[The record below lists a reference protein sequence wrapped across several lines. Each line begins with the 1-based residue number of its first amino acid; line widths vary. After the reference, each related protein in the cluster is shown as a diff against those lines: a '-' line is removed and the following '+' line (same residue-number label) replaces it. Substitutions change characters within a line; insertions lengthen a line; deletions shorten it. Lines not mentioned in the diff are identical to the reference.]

1 MDALARAIGAG
12 ERDDE
17 ARTRYQ
23 PLVTVVVAVAAG
35 IVLDRYGRPDSFSAG
50 DGPPAISWFTVW
62 CWLSAGSLLTWW
74 VAWRRRRSSLAAFPL
89 LVAAACAG
97 AARHHVQWELFGRL
111 EAARYVDFDPGP
123 ACVAVIALE
132 SPQRVPAPRPTPL
145 RAIPGGERSRLRVAI
160 VGIRDGKVWRPASGE
175 CQLLVDGHLLGVH
188 RSDRLRVFGQLA
200 RIGPPLNPGEFD
212 FAAHAR
218 ADRELVRMRSSV
230 PESVTVMVRASRW
243 RLGSVL
249 DFVRGRAKQLVRTF
263 VGPERAELA
272 MAILLGDRE
281 GLTAEETEPYL
292 LTGTIHVLVVSGLN
306 VAVLAAGLYA
316 LMRIGWLPRRT
327 GLAIIMVVVVAYSF
341 LVETQPPVTRA
352 AVFAVL
358 ICLGAW
364 TGRRGVAFNSLAA
377 AALVVLAIN
386 PADLFRAGPQL
397 SFLAVAALVWIGHW
411 AAARNAESSD
421 RLDQLLAAA
430 RPWPRRALDTVLRWT
445 GWLLVTSLAVW
456 LVTLPLLLNQFHI
469 ASPVSVLISPAV
481 WVVVFIAM
489 WSGFLMLAVGW
500 IVPVIGEFCG
510 AVCSISL
517 DWLEQLVDGAESLP
531 GGHFWVP
538 GPPWWWVVV
547 FYLALLAVMIRGR
560 ALVSPRWQLAALCM
574 WILIGLVPPL
584 VRASQRD
591 ALDCSFVAVGHGAC
605 VVLQTPT
612 GETLLYDA
620 GSLGSPEFATQT
632 IASYL
637 WHRGIMR
644 IDGIVISHADIDHYN
659 AVPGLLERFRVGTV
673 YVSPMMFDGFND
685 TETRGP
691 DVLLDAIHDAGVPIR
706 QVWSG
711 DRLRVGPEVTLH
723 VFHPPRRGVIG
734 NDNSNSIT
742 LAVEHAGRR
751 VLLPGDLESPGLEDV
766 MAELPYDCDV
776 LLAPHHG
783 SRFSDPPGFA
793 AWSTP
798 EWVVISGGDDDIGPV
813 VETYERAGAQVL
825 VTQERGTVQFSLRHR
840 PTEMAS
846 PHFSVRRGKV
856 LALSRVQV
864 PPGKGSLQPEAVGA

>member
-1 MDALARAIGAG
+1 MA
-12 ERDDE
+12 ERGDE

-35 IVLDRYGRPDSFSAG
+35 IILDRYGRSVSVAAAADA
-50 DGPPAISWFTVW
+50 PAPFSWFALW
-62 CWLSAGSLLTWW
+62 WWFSAGSLLVWW
-74 VAWRRRRSSLAAFPL
+74 AVWRRRRSALAAFPL

-97 AARHHVQWELFGRL
+97 AAWHHIQWELFGRF
-111 EAARYVDFDPGP
+111 EAARYADFELAP
-123 ACVAVIALE
+123 ACVEAVACE

-145 RAIPGGERSRLRVAI
+145 RAIPGGERSRLRVE
-160 VGIRDGKVWRPASGE
+160 VVSIRDGKTWRPACGK
-175 CQLLVDGHLLGVH
+175 CQLIVEGHLLGVH
-188 RSDRLRVFGQLA
+188 SGDRLRVFGQLA
-200 RIGPPLNPGEFD
+200 RIRPPLNPGEFD

-218 ADRELVRMRSSV
+218 ADRELVRMRSSA
-230 PESVTVMVRASRW
+230 PDSVTVTARAGRW
-243 RLGSVL
+243 RLDGTL
-249 DFVRGRAKQLVRTF
+249 DAVRGRAKQVVREF
-263 VGPERAELA
+263 VGPERADLA
-272 MAILLGDRE
+272 LAILLGARE

-327 GLAIIMVVVVAYSF
+327 ALAIIMVVVVTYA
-341 LVETQPPVTRA
+341 LVAEAQPPVTRA

-358 ICLGAW
+358 LCLGAW

-377 AALVVLAIN
+377 AALFVLVLN
-386 PADLFRAGPQL
+386 PAELFRAGPQL
-397 SFLAVAALVWIGHW
+397 SFLAVAALVRIGNQGSLVPSGPSDW
-411 AAARNAESSD
+411 VERMFAVDRPWYVRSLARCGRTVGWLGVPPD
-421 RLDQLLAAA
+421 RLEQMIAAA
-430 RPWPRRALDTVLRWT
+430 RPWHVRSFAWCGRTI
-445 GWLLVTSLAVW
+445 GWMVFASLIVW
-456 LVTLPLLLNQFHI
+456 LVTLPLLLKQFHI

-481 WVVVFIAM
+481 WVVVFFAM
-489 WSGFLMLAVGW
+489 WSGFIMLAVGW
-500 IVPVIGEFCG
+500 VIPALGEFFG
-510 AVCSISL
+510 AVCGASL
-517 DWLEQLVDGAESLP
+517 GWLELMVDGAESLP
-531 GGHFWVP
+531 GGHFWAP
-538 GPPWWWVVV
+538 GPAWWWVIV
-547 FYLALLAVMIRGR
+547 FYLALLCVMIRGR
-560 ALVSPRWQLAALCM
+560 AFVPPRWRLAVLSV
-574 WILIGLVPPL
+574 WVLVGVIPPL
-584 VRASQRD
+584 VRAWQRD

-605 VVLQTPT
+605 VVLQTST

-632 IASYL
+632 IASLL

-644 IDGIVISHADIDHYN
+644 IDGIIISHADIDHYN

-685 TETRGP
+685 SQTRGP
-691 DVLLDAIHDAGVPIR
+691 DVLLAAIRAAGVPVR

-711 DRLRVGPEVTLH
+711 DRLRVGPDVTLH
-723 VFHPPRRGVIG
+723 VLHPPRRGVIG
-734 NDNSNSIT
+734 NDNANSIT

-751 VLLPGDLESPGLEDV
+751 VLLPGDLESPGIEDV

-798 EWVVISGGDDDIGPV
+798 EWVVISGGNDDIRPV

-825 VTQERGTVQFSLRHR
+825 ITEERGTVQFSLHQR
-840 PTEMAS
+840 PTEMTS
-846 PHFSVRRGKV
+846 WLERR
-856 LALSRVQV
+856 
-864 PPGKGSLQPEAVGA
+864 